1 MKKAIRM
8 LATMLA
14 AVSAF
19 AFAACGT
26 KVNQTPTDKPSILV
40 QFYLAGH
47 GSEYMERIRDAFNER
62 AKAGEYDFY
71 VRVMG
76 DENIGLSLNQALE
89 SGSSNAFLPDA
100 VIVNSYTP
108 RASAV
113 LGKGYFAD
121 LKSVY
126 ESEVTV
132 GGERKR
138 LIDVLDPEVVEKVE
152 YDGGYYSVPIMG
164 GVMGFVYNK
173 TLFDRYGMT
182 PPKTMAEME
191 ALLDD
196 IEKIDVNTDTNAFG
210 DLNRNNDHYA
220 IVYPSGAIGYWDA
233 VTYSFA
239 AQYLGKDGF
248 FDFLEVNYVDE
259 NDLEGSTE
267 PMRSVYDNIF
277 KNQMKFNNVDH
288 KFALST
294 ATTQTNALLKFS
306 EGTSFMTP
314 CGDWAYSEL
323 STIDEEFAAN
333 IGMFAVPLACN
344 DEGLVNVPATPS
356 SEVFEGVDK
365 NDAAAVAAA
374 EEYYTKIERED
385 VDPSVIPEED
395 KNAEYIYFKKV
406 SYSMAGEVDF
416 VIPKNAKNVEWAK
429 QFLNYYFS
437 SEAQNLY
444 TKYTHVLPSGIEFD
458 LDPEVYEGLPQFS
471 KECAELVNVSDIVF
485 TGKYNTKP
493 RMYNLRSELIGLPI
507 NWRLDIL
514 KTNDV
519 SYATGL
525 TDDVL
530 NMIKSVTPTLDDQ
543 ITAYEE
549 AQKVQG

>member
-132 GGERKR
+132 GGEQKR

-530 NMIKSVTPTLDDQ
+530 NTIRSVTPTLDDQ

>member
-1 MKKAIRM
+1 MMKTKR
-8 LATMLA
+8 LLA
-14 AVSAF
+14 AIMAVLALFSF
-19 AFAACGT
+19 TACGK
-26 KVNQTPTDKPSILV
+26 KVEQTPTDKPSILV
-40 QFYLAGH
+40 EFYLAGL
-47 GSEYMERIRDAFNER
+47 GSEYMEKIRDAFNER

-76 DENIGLSLNQALE
+76 DENIGISLDQALR
-89 SGSSNAFLPDA
+89 SGSENAFLPDA

-113 LGKGYFAD
+113 LGQDHFAD

-132 GGERKR
+132 GGQTKK
-138 LIDVLDPEVVEKVE
+138 LKDALDPEMVEKVE
-152 YDGGYYSVPIMG
+152 YNGGYYSVPIMG

-173 TLFDRYGMT
+173 NLFEKYEIE

-191 ALLDD
+191 AILDK
-196 IEKIDVNTDTNAFG
+196 IETIDVNTDTTSFG

-233 VTYSFA
+233 VTYTFA
-239 AQYLGKDGF
+239 AQYLGKEGF
-248 FDFLEVNYVDE
+248 FDFLEVNFADE
-259 NDLEGSTE
+259 NNLEESVE
-267 PMRSVYDNIF
+267 SMRGVYDNIF
-277 KNQMKFNNVDH
+277 KNQQKFNNVDH

-323 STIDEEFAAN
+323 STIDKEFAAN
-333 IGMFAVPLACN
+333 IGMFSVPLACN

-356 SEVFEGVDK
+356 SKVFEGVDK
-365 NDAAAVAAA
+365 TDAAAVAAA
-374 EEYYTKIERED
+374 EEGYTKIERAK
-385 VDPSVIPEED
+385 VSPSVIPEED
-395 KNAEYIYFKKV
+395 QNAEYIYFRKV

-416 VIPKNAKNVEWAK
+416 VIPKNAKNVDKAM
-429 QFLNYYFS
+429 QFLNYFFS

-444 TKYTHVLPSGIEFD
+444 TKYTTVLPSGIEFD
-458 LDPEVYEGLPQFS
+458 LDQQIYDELPQFS
-471 KECAELVNVSDIVF
+471 KDCAELVRVSDIVF
-485 TGKYNTKP
+485 TGKYNTKA
-493 RMYNLRSELIGLPI
+493 RMYNLRSELSGLPGD
-507 NWRLDIL
+507 WRLGIL
-514 KTNDV
+514 KSNDV

-525 TDDVL
+525 TDHIL
-530 NMIKSVTPTLDDQ
+530 NTIKYVTPTLDAQ
-543 ITAYEE
+543 IVAYEE
-549 AQKVQG
+549 AQRAQG

>member
-1 MKKAIRM
+1 MKKLIVCI
-8 LATMLA
+8 L
-14 AVSAF
+14 SALCLF